1 MRSSVHDSLIRC
13 RMNEVLAAQA
23 AEVARREG
31 MTLSELVRQAVRRE
45 VREAA

>member
-1 MRSSVHDSLIRC
+1 MRASVHDSLIRC
-13 RMNEVLAAQA
+13 RVNEQLVAQA
-23 AEVARREG
+23 SAIARREG